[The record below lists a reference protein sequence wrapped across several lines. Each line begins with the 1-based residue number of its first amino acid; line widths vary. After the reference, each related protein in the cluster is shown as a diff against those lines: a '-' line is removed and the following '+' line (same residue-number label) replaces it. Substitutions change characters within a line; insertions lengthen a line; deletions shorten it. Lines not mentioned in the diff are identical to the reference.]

1 MTNAKTGGAS
11 GEIDHGGA
19 SGGPTPQEA
28 AAQAVAFL
36 KENSVPERVETL
48 QRYFKEPIQAF
59 GVDYPAYKKWI
70 KEFTRGLRDEWT
82 LEEAVEFCDTMSGD
96 PHMESRGV
104 GFHVVGAFVDDAGP
118 ELLGDVHRWLETAC
132 GNWGSVDGL
141 CGAVLSPL
149 LGKYPELAEKLLEW
163 TGSENQWVRRG
174 AAVGLVPLMDNEDLM
189 AAAYEVATRLQNDP
203 EDLSHKAVGWMLRE
217 AGKVDRARLEAYLLE
232 MGPRTPRTTLRYAIE
247 KFPKEDRK
255 RIMEATKG

>member
-1 MTNAKTGGAS
+1 MNTGKS
-11 GEIDHGGA
+11 EK
-19 SGGPTPQEA
+19 SGGRTPKDAAEEA
-28 AAQAVAFL
+28 LTFL
-36 KENSVPERVETL
+36 KNHSVPERVETL

-59 GVDYPAYKKWI
+59 GVDYPAYKGWI
-70 KEFTRGLRDEWT
+70 KEFTRGLKREWT
-82 LEEAVEFCDTMSGD
+82 LKEAVEFCDTMTRD

-104 GFHVVGAFVDDAGP
+104 GFHLVGAFLEEAGP
-118 ELLGDVHRWLETAC
+118 ELLSDVHRWLETAC

-141 CGAVLSPL
+141 AGAVLSPL
-149 LGKYPELAEKLLEW
+149 LKKNPELARELVEW

-189 AAAYEVATRLQNDP
+189 TLAYQVATRLQNDQ

-217 AGKVDRARLEAYLLE
+217 AGKVDGNRLETYLLE

-255 RIMEATKG
+255 RIMEATKR